1 MKEINNQKDFHQLMQ
16 SIDKCSKTIGK
27 DVRTIP
33 ACIPLESQFMG
44 KLLSI
49 PKGAMK
55 TYRNKLLMTATLGIL
70 IIIFSYWSLQK
81 FMVPSGFVS
90 VTLGLLVIGY
100 MLWMRH
106 IVEPNYKKEMFL
118 HRKKIAKELLVMY
131 ESIMSQLQ
139 ETHDLNTQFIE
150 SDKFTD
156 TNVLW
161 FFNRNIT
168 IEEKLDMYNTQK
180 EFLEACLK

>member
-1 MKEINNQKDFHQLMQ
+1 MKTVNKENFYQLIQ
-16 SIDKCSKTIGK
+16 SIDKYGKNIGK

-33 ACIPLESQFMG
+33 AYIPLESQFMG

-55 TYRNKLLMTATLGIL
+55 TYQNRLLMSAILGIL
-70 IIIFSYWSLQK
+70 LIIFTYWGLQK
-81 FMVPSGFVS
+81 FMVPSGFVC
-90 VTLGLLVIGY
+90 VTIGLLVIGC

-106 IVEPNYKKEMFL
+106 IVEPNYKKEIFL
-118 HRKKIAKELLVMY
+118 HRKKIAKELLIMY
-131 ESIMSQLQ
+131 ESIISQLQ
-139 ETHDLNTQFIE
+139 QTHDLNTQFIE

-168 IEEKLDMYNTQK
+168 IQEKLDMYNTQK